1 MKQKNLKKKL
11 KGRKPAT
18 KSQMVVKYFVDDV
31 EVVYENLSDEENEE
45 GVQTWYAQHFW
56 NLVRVN
62 GAWYHFDACP
72 YCGGNDFFLWT
83 DAQID
88 NFSALNGNCFERDK
102 SLYPTTPG

>member
-1 MKQKNLKKKL
+1 AGYDNMIVCRQNPNTETED
-11 KGRKPAT
+11 G
-18 KSQMVVKYFVDDV
+18 
-31 EVVYENLSDEENEE
+31 EEDTPK
-45 GVQTWYAQHFW
+45 VWYAQHFW

-88 NFSALNGNCFERDK
+88 AFSAANGNCFERDK
-102 SLYPTTPG
+102 SLYPVTPG